1 MGEQIAVA
9 LLTCVDTGQP
19 ARFAYTERT
28 IATFLHHNP
37 VRDRFILLHGD
48 DASSDVRVPVLAN
61 ACGFETVHQ
70 TQRRAGWREARL
82 GLIRHAARVAPWV
95 LLLENDIETLRP
107 FPWALFDFV
116 ATSPKVDCLRLYG
129 RFKSSGSTYPC
140 LTVHKKTRLAVRWK
154 PVKGA
159 PEPAESS
166 VIHWSAQPCATRSPV
181 ILQHHVKGTEPSG
194 RTVRVTENVTSH
206 IGVKRTRGWSK

>member
-1 MGEQIAVA
+1 MGESIAVA

-19 ARFAYTERT
+19 SRFAYTERT

-37 VRDRFILLHGD
+37 SPNRFILVHGD
-48 DASSDVRVPVLAN
+48 DASSDVRVPVLAH
-61 ACGFETVHQ
+61 ACGFKTIYQ
-70 TQRRAGWREARL
+70 SGRRAGWREARAS
-82 GLIRHAARVAPWV
+82 LIRKAAPLAPWT

-116 ATSPKVDCLRLYG
+116 APFQKVDCLRLYG
-129 RFKSSGSTYPC
+129 RFKSAKDTYPC
-140 LTVHKKTRLAVRWK
+140 LTVHKKTGQAVRWK

-159 PEPAESS
+159 PEPAESAM
-166 VIHWSAQPCATRSPV
+166 IHWSAQPCVTRSDV
-181 ILQHHVKGTEPSG
+181 VLRHHKDGTEPSG

-206 IGVKRTRGWSK
+206 IGVKRTRSWTK